1 MSKIQLSE
9 IGSITVHWSEN
20 EHFYHALGE
29 DENGDIEK
37 TVSPTE
43 FAALV
48 EEASKKV
55 SGYDKTCL
63 TVTKNSGLIWAKES
77 KFYLHKG
84 DDLYMLLNRGE

>member
-9 IGSITVHWSEN
+9 IGKITVHWSEN
-20 EHFYHALGE
+20 EHFYDVLGE

-37 TVSPTE
+37 TVSPTG
-43 FAALV
+43 FAKLV
-48 EEASKKV
+48 EEAAKKV

-63 TVTKNSGLIWAKES
+63 TVTKNSGLIWAKEC
-77 KFYLHKG
+77 KFYLHKD